1 MREIFALPW
10 QSFVVIIT
18 IKVIIMHRRLISLL
32 AIVGVLLHAGIFVR
46 HNAMMLGAAL
56 DRAAFADIFSE
67 ICRGGPNSVSP
78 DAPHPQN
85 PGDPESHCPDCLG
98 VGAAALFPVI
108 FVDHDAVYSIVS
120 DTFISSDVVRPNIL
134 VLWPPGR
141 GPPVSV

>member
-1 MREIFALPW
+1 LPW
-10 QSFVVIIT
+10 QTFVVIIFR
-18 IKVIIMHRRLISLL
+18 VIIMHRRLISLL

-67 ICRGGPNSVSP
+67 ICHGDPNSVSP

-85 PGDPESHCPDCLG
+85 PSDPESHCPDCLG
-98 VGAAALFPVI
+98 FVGAAALFPAI
-108 FVDHDAVYSIVS
+108 FADYDAVYSIIS
-120 DTFISSDVVRPNIL
+120 DTFISSDVVRPNIP

-141 GPPVSV
+141 GPPLSV